1 MYVCEKGKLSS
12 LVRAVNATLV
22 CRTTYD
28 LWECWHIL
36 VLAPTCLQCSTRKKM
51 RRVAVII
58 CLPVSKFFLNVYP
71 ETNLNTFFVLKRYSI
86 IRRSRINFT
95 SDNRIYESNDIK
107 KKTKPFA
114 NKLKGLVSFFLKI
127 PTQSEEST

>member
-1 MYVCEKGKLSS
+1 MSASFQV
-12 LVRAVNATLV
+12 
-22 CRTTYD
+22 
-28 LWECWHIL
+28 
-36 VLAPTCLQCSTRKKM
+36 
-51 RRVAVII
+51 
-58 CLPVSKFFLNVYP
+58 FLNVYP

-107 KKTKPFA
+107 KKQNHLQINSK
-114 NKLKGLVSFFLKI
+114 VSSVFFLKI